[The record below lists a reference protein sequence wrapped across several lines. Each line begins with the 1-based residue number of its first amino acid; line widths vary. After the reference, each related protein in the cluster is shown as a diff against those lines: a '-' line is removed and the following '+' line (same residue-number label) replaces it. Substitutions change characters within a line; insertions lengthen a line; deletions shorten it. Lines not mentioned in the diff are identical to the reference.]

1 MADESITVEVLFD
14 DEIYTGKWAEGGKK
28 FFEAGDKIALPAPVA
43 EKMIAERKVRKVR
56 ASKPKAKSAEA
67 PAEGEA

>member
-1 MADESITVEVLFD
+1 MAGTVNVEILFD

-28 FFEAGDKIALPAPVA
+28 FYEAGDKVELPEATA
-43 EKMIAERKVRKVR
+43 EKLIAERKVRKVR
-56 ASKPKAKSAEA
+56 AAKPKAKSAET